1 MNKTE
6 TVTDQE
12 LIERSKKDHRA
23 FEGLY
28 ERYFEQIYRFVIKR
42 VNEPTVSADIAQ
54 QVFFNALTRL
64 SSYRE
69 MGHPYSSYLHRIA
82 INLCNEYFR
91 KSKNQRFVLMDD
103 ALAESLIQSMG
114 CADAEHLQ
122 REAALIQ
129 ALEQLKSKELMLVE
143 LRFFE
148 GYSFKE
154 IGYLSGITENSAKVK
169 TYRILKKLKRMIDGH
184 GK

>member
-1 MNKTE
+1 MNNTA

-12 LIERSKKDHRA
+12 LIARSIKDPRA

-28 ERYFEQIYRFVIKR
+28 ERYFEAIYRFVIKR
-42 VNEPTVSADIAQ
+42 VNDPNVSADIAQ

-82 INLCNEYFR
+82 INLCNEFFR
-91 KSKNQRFVLMDD
+91 KSKNQRYVLMDD
-103 ALAESLIQSMG
+103 QLAESLIQNIG
-114 CADAEHLQ
+114 CDGAEYHH
-122 REAALIQ
+122 REPALIQ
-129 ALEQLKSKELMLVE
+129 ALEQLKSAELMLVE

-148 GYSFKE
+148 GHSFKE
-154 IGYLSGITENSAKVK
+154 IGYLNGITENSAKVK
-169 TYRILKKLKRMIDGH
+169 TYRILKKLKRMMDGH